1 MHGVPGRLQ
10 HIGDKPDGAAIF
22 VDFAHTP
29 EALATV
35 LKTLRPHT
43 DGNLN
48 LVFGCGGERD
58 PGKRPEMGR
67 VASQLADNIIITD
80 DNPRNEDATI
90 IRSQSLATC
99 PAAVEISDRAQA
111 IKTAIIQLRK
121 GDALV
126 VAGKGHETGQIIREV
141 EYPFNDADEIS
152 AVLEGIR
159 T

>member
-1 MHGVPGRLQ
+1 M
-10 HIGDKPDGAAIF
+10 
-22 VDFAHTP
+22 
-29 EALATV
+29 
-35 LKTLRPHT
+35 
-43 DGNLN
+43 
-48 LVFGCGGERD
+48 
-58 PGKRPEMGR
+58 
-67 VASQLADNIIITD
+67 
-80 DNPRNEDATI
+80 
-90 IRSQSLATC
+90 
-99 PAAVEISDRAQA
+99 EISDRAQA